1 MAARVI
7 VYKSRM
13 TKTMRRTKILC
24 PPLFLFLEENDKS
37 EPVANRHYKVRIII
51 IWYSRRES
59 NPELPLRRGLLYPF
73 NYGSAEP
80 YNNTTYARKNQL
92 ISRVFDKTIRFQS
105 PRSVPTFNISNVC
118 RSRRRHF
125 LL

>member
-51 IWYSRRES
+51 IWYPHRDSNPRFRRERATS
-59 NPELPLRRGLLYPF
+59 
-73 NYGSAEP
+73 
-80 YNNTTYARKNQL
+80 
-92 ISRVFDKTIRFQS
+92 
-105 PRSVPTFNISNVC
+105 
-118 RSRRRHF
+118 
-125 LL
+125 

>member
-51 IWYSRRES
+51 IWYTKTPPCAYRTGGRFGVFVYGETADAPCTPLNERNAVYPPICRDS
-59 NPELPLRRGLLYPF
+59 NHAGIGEDF
-73 NYGSAEP
+73 
-80 YNNTTYARKNQL
+80 
-92 ISRVFDKTIRFQS
+92 
-105 PRSVPTFNISNVC
+105 
-118 RSRRRHF
+118 
-125 LL
+125 

>member
-51 IWYSRRES
+51 IWYTKSPHAR
-59 NPELPLRRGLLYPF
+59 LGMRGL
-73 NYGSAEP
+73 A
-80 YNNTTYARKNQL
+80 
-92 ISRVFDKTIRFQS
+92 
-105 PRSVPTFNISNVC
+105 
-118 RSRRRHF
+118 
-125 LL
+125 

>member
-13 TKTMRRTKILC
+13 TKTMRRTKTLC

-51 IWYSRRES
+51 IWYSRWES
-59 NPELPLRRGLLYPF
+59 NPELTLRRGPLYPF
-73 NYGSAEP
+73 NYGSRQNSFA
-80 YNNTTYARKNQL
+80 
-92 ISRVFDKTIRFQS
+92 S
-105 PRSVPTFNISNVC
+105 
-118 RSRRRHF
+118 
-125 LL
+125 LLYMILTKFANDFA

>member
-37 EPVANRHYKVRIII
+37 EPVANRHYEVRIII
-51 IWYSRRES
+51 IWYTKCREQHWLFAALAIIAQEENRRFA
-59 NPELPLRRGLLYPF
+59 PR
-73 NYGSAEP
+73 AV
-80 YNNTTYARKNQL
+80 L
-92 ISRVFDKTIRFQS
+92 I
-105 PRSVPTFNISNVC
+105 
-118 RSRRRHF
+118 
-125 LL
+125 L

>member
-51 IWYSRRES
+51 IWCTRQES
-59 NPELPLRRGLLYPF
+59 NL
-73 NYGSAEP
+73 
-80 YNNTTYARKNQL
+80 
-92 ISRVFDKTIRFQS
+92 
-105 PRSVPTFNISNVC
+105 
-118 RSRRRHF
+118 
-125 LL
+125 